1 MIVNAKNYT
10 YSELNKVINKYK
22 TLTISGV
29 LGERHV
35 ATGAGGGTVTIEG
48 VPGNALASYLNG
60 ATVIV
65 KGDVQDAV
73 GEGDGH
79 LGAERLGDRALG
91 ALDGDYVPL
100 GDGDFHA
107 GGDGDGFSS
116 YSRHLSALLTTRTR
130 GLRRQHALCE
140 PACRS

>member
-1 MIVNAKNYT
+1 MSDTDDHVVEEAAGET
-10 YSELNKVINKYK
+10 VQAAAL
-22 TLTISGV
+22 LGV
-29 LGERHV
+29 VL
-35 ATGAGGGTVTIEG
+35 AG
-48 VPGNALASYLNG
+48 
-60 ATVIV
+60 
-65 KGDVQDAV
+65 DMQDAV